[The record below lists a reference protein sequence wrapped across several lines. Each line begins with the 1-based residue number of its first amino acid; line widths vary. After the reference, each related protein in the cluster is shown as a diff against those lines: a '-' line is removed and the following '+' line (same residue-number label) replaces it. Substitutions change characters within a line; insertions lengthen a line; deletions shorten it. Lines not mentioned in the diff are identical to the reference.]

1 MKQRLNRLTRVDIER
16 TAKDL
21 QPDTVKIWWVEVAGK
36 RFPVKQLVREAA
48 NRLRMP
54 GAPLVPRNTKFTTD
68 VARKVLED
76 NGFRPVD
83 GPREHAARGGAIDV
97 GAAIAEPSM
106 QGPMQQAVFV
116 DEMFKAVRFVRA
128 DGRVGLQCPMCTF
141 GRPLMQVPEN
151 APPTTCMQCGKR
163 LELRP
168 NVPVGDP

>member
-54 GAPLVPRNTKFTTD
+54 GAPLVPRNTKFNTD

-76 NGFRPVD
+76 NGLNPVRD
-83 GPREHAARGGAIDV
+83 APKGVALGDTVDV
-97 GAAIAEPSM
+97 GRKL
-106 QGPMQQAVFV
+106 QQAVFV
-116 DEMFKAVRFVRA
+116 DEEYKALRFVRT
-128 DGRVGLQCPMCTF
+128 DGKVGLQCPMCTF
-141 GRPLMQVPEN
+141 GRPLMLVPDY
-151 APPTTCMQCGKR
+151 ATPTTCMQCGKP

-168 NVPVGDP
+168 TVPLGDP